1 MVFAAAVLLLRT
13 SAPATGSR
21 IAPFEVVAP
30 SGGTWRSADLHGRVV
45 LLNIWASWC
54 APCREELPKLDSL
67 AAHFD
72 TARVTFV
79 ALSDDVDGAA
89 AREFLAVFSVM
100 THLRVGLGVGRLRA
114 LYHYPGLPF
123 TVLVDRD
130 GRIVRRWYGYGG
142 PPQIAAIDS
151 IIRSLEPAGVTL
163 LPPRGISAPPSKR
176 SAP

>member
-1 MVFAAAVLLLRT
+1 LKRADLFLGGAVVFAAAVLLLR
-13 SAPATGSR
+13 SRAPAVDSR
-21 IAPFEVVAP
+21 LAPFEVVAP
-30 SGGTWRSADLHGRVV
+30 SGGTWRSADLRGRVV

-89 AREFLAVFSVM
+89 AREFLTIFGET
-100 THLRVGLGVGRLRA
+100 THLRIGLGVGRLKA
-114 LYHYPGLPF
+114 LYRYPGLPF
-123 TVLVDRD
+123 TMLVDRN

-142 PPQIAAIDS
+142 PPQLAAIDS
-151 IIRSLEPAGVTL
+151 TIRSLVAH
-163 LPPRGISAPPSKR
+163 
-176 SAP
+176 